1 MTEYEILE
9 LAHRVCWKYKCS
21 KDPAH
26 SDTYTFNK
34 DTMLEFA
41 RVMEYQIKNGV
52 RGVIKNEAASWT
64 GTTKEAVA
72 VAAQHMLDA
81 L

>member
-1 MTEYEILE
+1 MTEYEVLE

-34 DTMLEFA
+34 HTMLEFY
-41 RVMEYQIKNGV
+41 RILKMMDESCKVGEGKS
-52 RGVIKNEAASWT
+52 AA
-64 GTTKEAVA
+64 
-72 VAAQHMLDA
+72 L
-81 L
+81 